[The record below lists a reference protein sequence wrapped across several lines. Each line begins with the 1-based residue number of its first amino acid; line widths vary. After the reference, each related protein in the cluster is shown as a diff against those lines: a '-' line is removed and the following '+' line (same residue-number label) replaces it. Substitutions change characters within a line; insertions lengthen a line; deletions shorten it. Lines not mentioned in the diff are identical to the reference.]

1 MADALSLDVISSLA
15 EIAVALAGFIGIV
28 LVIQHR
34 DAAFRALGVTTIFGA
49 SFGAMMFSLLPNLF
63 VGLLDSETMWRVIC
77 GTFGVYHLYLI
88 LQHQLRQRSI
98 RQNTPVQ
105 LLITLASFPVVGLKI
120 AVGFGFCLAYAFEIY
135 YLGLLWLLGVSA
147 YLFAMVLF
155 DAPADRSLEQDSV

>member
-1 MADALSLDVISSLA
+1 MVDAPELEVIRSLA

-34 DAAFRALGVTTIFGA
+34 DAAFKALGVTTIFGA
-49 SFGAMMFSLLPNLF
+49 SFGAMMFSLLPD
-63 VGLLDSETMWRVIC
+63 LLVDLLEPDTMWRVVC
-77 GTFGVYHLYLI
+77 GAFGVYHLYLI

-105 LLITLASFPVVGLKI
+105 LFITLASFPVVGLKI
-120 AVGFGFCLAYAFEIY
+120 SVGLGFFLAYAFEIY

-155 DAPADRSLEQDSV
+155 DTPADSSLEQESN